1 MAKLKKPV
9 MKKLTKPLKELTLEE
24 RRARQRF
31 YMERY
36 LDKIKGDPDRTAE
49 FKERSTKN
57 YRKFYDSVR
66 IRPRRQDAS

>member
-1 MAKLKKPV
+1 